1 MKEIEERV
9 KKEIRT
15 INAASS
21 SNIRPSNSYTNL
33 QHIQNIQN
41 AQNYFNNGNP
51 LADLDKP
58 SETQG
63 LSYDSAEEVVKST
76 TRRIPSLLDEEQI
89 IQRAALSDNAR
100 KEELEHIIEHWS
112 EKMKYFEIQLKE
124 INENIKILNKTSSH
138 HKKSEGNK
146 ENSAATEAFKDKL
159 NEIKPEIVKL
169 WAKLDTMEDRLG
181 FSERKTEEKLKGIN
195 ELATLVK

>member
-1 MKEIEERV
+1 MEILNEKAERLQAKKDLEIMKEIEERV

-15 INAASS
+15 INATSS

-58 SETQG
+58 AETQG
-63 LSYDSAEEVVKST
+63 LSYDSTEEVVKST
-76 TRRIPSLLDEEQI
+76 TRRVPSLLDEEQI

-138 HKKSEGNK
+138 QKKS
-146 ENSAATEAFKDKL
+146 
-159 NEIKPEIVKL
+159 
-169 WAKLDTMEDRLG
+169 
-181 FSERKTEEKLKGIN
+181 
-195 ELATLVK
+195 

>member
-1 MKEIEERV
+1 MEILNEKAERLQAKKDLEIMKEIEERV

-15 INAASS
+15 INATSS

-76 TRRIPSLLDEEQI
+76 TRRVPSLLD
-89 IQRAALSDNAR
+89 
-100 KEELEHIIEHWS
+100 
-112 EKMKYFEIQLKE
+112 
-124 INENIKILNKTSSH
+124 
-138 HKKSEGNK
+138 
-146 ENSAATEAFKDKL
+146 
-159 NEIKPEIVKL
+159 
-169 WAKLDTMEDRLG
+169 
-181 FSERKTEEKLKGIN
+181 
-195 ELATLVK
+195 